1 MRPSITFYST
11 SLPSK
16 FPTGNEMSLVIAFAL
31 KFSKTRELLIFS
43 CCCTISIFVIN
54 YTEAQKA
61 HCKAWLYVPL
71 SVGLPAIILILTI
84 NQIHDGLLKCIVGAC
99 NTRQSVVTSLTSMST
114 CIICWW
120 KTYLDCMNNNILS
133 LTLCCDTHFIYW
145 PQLDF
150 CIDFTATVCLW
161 RFSMD
166 FPAAIPTDPTW
177 SLSEWPHRGKGMENS
192 HHFHHLNIPGSCLVH
207 PSNSRLY
214 SDSKYVSLTRENMY

>member
-1 MRPSITFYST
+1 
-11 SLPSK
+11 
-16 FPTGNEMSLVIAFAL
+16 MSLVIVFAL
-31 KFSKTRELLIFS
+31 QFPKTRELLIFS
-43 CCCTISIFVIN
+43 CCCTISIFLIN

-61 HCKAWLYVPL
+61 HCKTCLYVPL

-84 NQIHDGLLKCIVGAC
+84 NQIHDGLLIRIVGAC
-99 NTRQSVVTSLTSMST
+99 NTRQSVVTSLTLMST

-150 CIDFTATVCLW
+150 CIDFTVTVCLW

-177 SLSEWPHRGKGMENS
+177 SLSQWPPRGKAWKMVIIFTISIYLAPVLYTRATQGCIVIPDM
-192 HHFHHLNIPGSCLVH
+192 FHWPE
-207 PSNSRLY
+207 
-214 SDSKYVSLTRENMY
+214 KTRTSISTIVCVP